1 MRSASPCRK
10 RHSYLL
16 HPHLAI
22 VRLQLWKFLKAQ
34 RHGHLVGA
42 CRTDK
47 TVYLVEVQGGQLV
60 HDDAHRDVSFGVD
73 PCYQAVEHEGVQRTD
88 DLLLFRVV
96 GNHEVARMLPV

>member
-1 MRSASPCRK
+1 MRSAASGD
-10 RHSYLL
+10 YLL